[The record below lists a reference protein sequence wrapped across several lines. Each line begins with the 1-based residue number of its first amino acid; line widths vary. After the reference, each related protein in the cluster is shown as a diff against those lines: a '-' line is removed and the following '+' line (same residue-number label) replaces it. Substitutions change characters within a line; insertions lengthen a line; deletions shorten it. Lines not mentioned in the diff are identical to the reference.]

1 MSLERHAWVDGDAP
15 AANLAGRY
23 SVAEPVRV
31 LVSSA
36 VRELCARLRRA
47 GDADTAGRGC
57 GVDGDARPDYA
68 LLDRAGGGSVFFPR
82 ADGFPPPT
90 GASDH
95 LIEVEPGI
103 AVAARF
109 YASDPSLPTIL
120 YFHGNGEI
128 ASDHDD
134 IAPLYHEAR
143 TNLFVAEFRGY
154 GKSGGQPSLAS
165 VIADCRPI
173 VESFHA
179 TLDQQ
184 GFDARRFVMGRS
196 LGTHAALEIAA
207 RHAGRLRG
215 LIVESGAAN
224 IRRML
229 GRLGLDDTRE
239 GEALADLHEA
249 KVRSI
254 RLPTLLLHGEVDEL
268 VPVGQSAV
276 LYDLLSE
283 TDRELVVIPGAGHND
298 ILWRGLDQYFEAIV
312 SLVQKAR

>member
-1 MSLERHAWVDGDAP
+1 M
-15 AANLAGRY
+15 
-23 SVAEPVRV
+23 
-31 LVSSA
+31 
-36 VRELCARLRRA
+36 
-47 GDADTAGRGC
+47 GC
-57 GVDGDARPDYA
+57 GVPGEPRPDYA
-68 LLDRAGGGSVFFPR
+68 LLDRSGGGSVFYPR
-82 ADGFPPPT
+82 ADSFPPPA

-109 YASDPSLPTIL
+109 YTSDPSLPTVL
-120 YFHGNGEI
+120 YFHGNGEV

-134 IAPLYHEAR
+134 IAPLYHEAGL
-143 TNLFVAEFRGY
+143 NLFVAEFRGY
-154 GKSGGQPSLAS
+154 GKSGGRPSLAG

-196 LGTHAALEIAA
+196 LGTHCALEIAA
-207 RHAGRLRG
+207 HDADRLRG

-229 GRLGLDDTRE
+229 GRLGLDGTSE

-254 RLPTLLLHGEVDEL
+254 RLPALLLHGELDEL
-268 VPVGQSAV
+268 VPVAQSAV

-298 ILWRGLDQYFEAIV
+298 ILWRGLDQYFEAIG

>member
-1 MSLERHAWVDGDAP
+1 MPD
-15 AANLAGRY
+15 
-23 SVAEPVRV
+23 EP
-31 LVSSA
+31 
-36 VRELCARLRRA
+36 
-47 GDADTAGRGC
+47 G
-57 GVDGDARPDYA
+57 PDYA
-68 LLDRAGGGSVFFPR
+68 LLDRAGGGSAFFPR
-82 ADGFPPPT
+82 ADSSPPPP
-90 GASDH
+90 GATDH

-109 YASDPSLPTIL
+109 YASDPTQPTIL

-143 TNLFVAEFRGY
+143 VNLFVAEFRGY
-154 GKSGGQPSLAS
+154 GKSGGQPSLAG

-179 TLDQQ
+179 TLDEQ

-207 RHAGRLRG
+207 RHADRLRG

-224 IRRML
+224 IRRTL
-229 GRLGLDDTRE
+229 DRVGLDGTSE

-254 RLPTLLLHGEVDEL
+254 RLPAVLLHGELDEL
-268 VPVGQSAV
+268 IPVAQSAV

-283 TDRELVVIPGAGHND
+283 TDCELVVIPGAGHND

-312 SLVQKAR
+312 SLVQKAQ